1 MNHLRGVT
9 WLCIFLFLL
18 VMGVTSYALGQ
29 EETLI
34 LGRRGNVNDPNA
46 DILQVSFQ
54 LQSDKSLT
62 ILYVIE
68 GKFVDKYSYGIN
80 LHAYEENRT
89 FGNIVLGYYQQKQ
102 GVYYIDQSTARV
114 KPLQYSIQG
123 STLKISGLTLSDIG
137 DRYAFYASAQTVVEQ
152 NQQMVRVDSEP
163 SEGARKIVFPSPSPE
178 PTQTQPSPTTTATPT
193 VQTTSRPATVTPQSS
208 PFTTVLIIIAAVVL
222 LSGLV
227 MWRSSSRER
236 ASRNTVRRR

>member
-1 MNHLRGVT
+1 M
-9 WLCIFLFLL
+9 LL
-18 VMGVTSYALGQ
+18 LLLGTIVASYAHGQ

-34 LGRRGNVNDPNA
+34 MGRRGNVSDPDA

-62 ILYVIE
+62 ILYVID

-89 FGNIVLGYYQQKQ
+89 FGNIVLGYYQQRQ
-102 GVYYIDQSTARV
+102 GVYYVDQSTSQV

-123 STLKISGLTLSDIG
+123 STLKITGLTISDLG

-152 NQQMVRVDSEP
+152 NKQMVQVDSEP
-163 SEGARKIVFPSPSPE
+163 GEGARKIMLASPTPE
-178 PTQTQPSPTTTATPT
+178 PTQTQPPPTTAATPT
-193 VQTTSRPATVTPQSS
+193 VQTTQATSHPATVMPQSS
-208 PFTTVLIIIAAVVL
+208 AFTTVLIIVAVVVL

-236 ASRNTVRRR
+236 ASKGTVRRR